1 MNNRQVDDNLRIC
14 KALVA
19 DNFNAHVA
27 TKGKHAP
34 VTLEDVYVVT
44 YSYAVTYSY
53 TLGNFKAIVAT
64 TRKDNLYYE
73 VTYDVVK
80 NRAYIDVY
88 KKCANRVT
96 SDRKINHILERT
108 EAPETN
114 QNIQE
119 DEA

>member
-19 DNFNAHVA
+19 DNFNSHVA
-27 TKGKHAP
+27 VKNKHAP

-44 YSYAVTYSY
+44 YTYI
-53 TLGNFKAIVAT
+53 LGNFKAMVAT

-80 NRAYIDVY
+80 NRAYLNVY
-88 KKCANRVT
+88 KKCANRVAN
-96 SDRKINHILERT
+96 DQKINNILEQT
-108 EAPETN
+108 NAPESN

-119 DEA
+119 DAA

>member
-19 DNFNAHVA
+19 DNFNSHVA
-27 TKGKHAP
+27 VKDKHAP

-44 YSYAVTYSY
+44 DTYI
-53 TLGNFKAIVAT
+53 LGNFTAMVAT

-80 NRAYIDVY
+80 NRAYLDVY

-96 SDRKINHILERT
+96 SDQKINHILERT
-108 EAPETN
+108 EAPESN

-119 DEA
+119 DAA

>member
-34 VTLEDVYVVT
+34 VTIEDVYV
-44 YSYAVTYSY
+44 VTYSY
-53 TLGNFKAIVAT
+53 TLGNFKAMVAT
-64 TRKDNLYYE
+64 KRKDNLYYE

-80 NRAYIDVY
+80 NRAYLDVY
-88 KKCANRVT
+88 KKCANRVI
-96 SDRKINHILERT
+96 SDQKINHILERT
-108 EAPETN
+108 EAPESN

-119 DEA
+119 DAA

>member
-19 DNFNAHVA
+19 DNFNSHVA
-27 TKGKHAP
+27 VKDKHAP

-44 YSYAVTYSY
+44 YSYI
-53 TLGNFKAIVAT
+53 LGNFKAMVAT
-64 TRKDNLYYE
+64 TRKENLYYE

-80 NRAYIDVY
+80 NRAHLNVY

-119 DEA
+119 DAA

>member
-19 DNFNAHVA
+19 DNFNSHVA
-27 TKGKHAP
+27 VKDKHAP

-44 YSYAVTYSY
+44 YTYI
-53 TLGNFKAIVAT
+53 LGNFKAMVAT

-80 NRAYIDVY
+80 NRAYLDVY

-96 SDRKINHILERT
+96 SDQKINHILERT

>member
-19 DNFNAHVA
+19 DNFNSHVA
-27 TKGKHAP
+27 VKDKHAP

-44 YSYAVTYSY
+44 YSYI
-53 TLGNFKAIVAT
+53 LGNFKAMVAT

-80 NRAYIDVY
+80 NRAYLDVY

-96 SDRKINHILERT
+96 SDQKINHILERT
-108 EAPETN
+108 EAPESN

-119 DEA
+119 DAA

>member
-1 MNNRQVDDNLRIC
+1 MNNRQVDDNIRIC

-19 DNFNAHVA
+19 DNFNSHVA
-27 TKGKHAP
+27 VKDKHAP

-44 YSYAVTYSY
+44 YSYI
-53 TLGNFKAIVAT
+53 LGNFKAMVAT

-96 SDRKINHILERT
+96 SDQKINHILERT

-114 QNIQE
+114 TNDIQE
-119 DEA
+119 DAA

>member
-44 YSYAVTYSY
+44 YSY
-53 TLGNFKAIVAT
+53 TLGNF
-64 TRKDNLYYE
+64 
-73 VTYDVVK
+73 
-80 NRAYIDVY
+80 
-88 KKCANRVT
+88 
-96 SDRKINHILERT
+96 
-108 EAPETN
+108 
-114 QNIQE
+114 
-119 DEA
+119 

>member
-1 MNNRQVDDNLRIC
+1 MSNRQIDDNIRIC

-19 DNFNAHVA
+19 DNFNSHVA
-27 TKGKHAP
+27 VKGTHEP
-34 VTLEDVYVVT
+34 VTIEDVYVVT
-44 YSYAVTYSY
+44 YTYI
-53 TLGNFKAIVAT
+53 LGNFKAIAT

-80 NRAYIDVY
+80 NRAYLNVY

-119 DEA
+119 DAA

>member
-19 DNFNAHVA
+19 DNFNSHVA
-27 TKGKHAP
+27 VKDKHAP

-44 YSYAVTYSY
+44 YTYI
-53 TLGNFKAIVAT
+53 LGNFKAMVAT

-80 NRAYIDVY
+80 NRAYLDVY

-96 SDRKINHILERT
+96 SDQKINHILERT
-108 EAPETN
+108 EAPESN

-119 DEA
+119 DAA

>member
-19 DNFNAHVA
+19 DNFNSHVA
-27 TKGKHAP
+27 VKDKHAP

-44 YSYAVTYSY
+44 YSYI
-53 TLGNFKAIVAT
+53 LGNFKAMVAT

-96 SDRKINHILERT
+96 SDQKINHILERT

-114 QNIQE
+114 TNDIQE

>member
-1 MNNRQVDDNLRIC
+1 MSNRQIDDNLLIC

-19 DNFNAHVA
+19 DNFNSHVA
-27 TKGKHAP
+27 VKGTHEP
-34 VTLEDVYVVT
+34 VTIEDVYVVT
-44 YSYAVTYSY
+44 YTYI
-53 TLGNFKAIVAT
+53 LGNFKAMVAT

-80 NRAYIDVY
+80 NRAYLDVY

-96 SDRKINHILERT
+96 SDQKINHILERT
-108 EAPETN
+108 EAPESN

-119 DEA
+119 DAA

>member
-19 DNFNAHVA
+19 DNFNSHVA
-27 TKGKHAP
+27 VKDKHAP

-44 YSYAVTYSY
+44 YSYI
-53 TLGNFKAIVAT
+53 LGNFKAMVAT

-96 SDRKINHILERT
+96 SDQKINHILERT

>member
-19 DNFNAHVA
+19 DNFNSHVA
-27 TKGKHAP
+27 VKDKHAP

-44 YSYAVTYSY
+44 YSYI
-53 TLGNFKAIVAT
+53 LGNFKAMVAT

-80 NRAYIDVY
+80 NRAYLDVY

-96 SDRKINHILERT
+96 SDQKINHILERT

>member
-44 YSYAVTYSY
+44 YSYI
-53 TLGNFKAIVAT
+53 LGNFKAMVAT

-80 NRAYIDVY
+80 NRAYLDVY

-96 SDRKINHILERT
+96 SDQKINHILERT
-108 EAPETN
+108 EAPESN

-119 DEA
+119 DAS